1 MATTED
7 WTKDP
12 DAKLDWIFDWSS
24 WLQPGETISTSEFIV
39 SAGLTVTASS
49 NTTISATVW
58 LSGGQTGQVYQVT
71 NRITTNQDRIDDRS
85 IRIRVVNR

>member
-24 WLQPGETISTSEFIV
+24 WLAPGETITASEFIV

-71 NRITTNQDRIDDRS
+71 NRITTSQDRIDDRS